1 MKKSLLLWL
10 SVWFIAISLEAQTDH
25 TSSNYKSGTLVIIDG
40 KVCNTEFKTIDPKII
55 KSVTILKGQEAL
67 NIYGEA
73 GKNGVILVATNQ
85 LNSDRKLDSKVLIV
99 VNGKVC
105 STGLNLIDPKS
116 IESVTVLKDQEA
128 LKIYGESGK
137 KGVILVTLANEK
149 PNSESEALV
158 IVNGEVWYTGLNS
171 IDPKRVESVTVL
183 KDQEAFK
190 LYGEAGKKGV
200 ILVAAR

>member
-1 MKKSLLLWL
+1 MKKSHLLWL
-10 SVWFIAISLEAQTDH
+10 LIWFIAISLAAQTDP
-25 TSSNYKSGTLVIIDG
+25 TASNNKSGNLVMIDG
-40 KVCNTEFKTIDPKII
+40 KVCNTELKTIDPKII
-55 KSVTILKGQEAL
+55 KSVTVLKGQEAL

-73 GKNGVILVATNQ
+73 GKNGVILVTTNQ
-85 LNSDRKLDSKVLIV
+85 PNSDRKLDSKVLVI
-99 VNGKVC
+99 VNGKAC
-105 STGLNLIDPKS
+105 STGLNLIDPKK

-128 LKIYGESGK
+128 LKIYGEAGK

-183 KDQEAFK
+183 KDQAAFK

-200 ILVAAR
+200 ILVTAR